1 MSLSHHLFPSKV
13 LPTLRMIPM
22 ESKIISLSAAA
33 ARSVKSLASVQV
45 HALDCLLARSLARLA
60 MRAVAA
66 TPPPSSRPSVFLA
79 LAESRKVRYSTK
91 YEHTLSGRT
100 DRTARPAP
108 HKGERGEEREEKD
121 RRRRTSAL
129 TPPLLEYMAVIQR
142 LTTLMN
148 RSFCMGMF
156 EWNSFKI
163 EY

>member
-1 MSLSHHLFPSKV
+1 
-13 LPTLRMIPM
+13 
-22 ESKIISLSAAA
+22 
-33 ARSVKSLASVQV
+33 
-45 HALDCLLARSLARLA
+45 

-66 TPPPSSRPSVFLA
+66 TPPPSVFLA

-100 DRTARPAP
+100 ALHDRHRT
-108 HKGERGEEREEKD
+108 KGREETEREEKD